1 MQRKREQ
8 SFLELNNE
16 YLLMYMGFLKEE
28 RVWESTGQYWLAKET
43 SIRAKALLNGNVE
56 DALKP
61 IRSEKLFFHKHKHS
75 FV

>member
-1 MQRKREQ
+1 MKRKREP

-16 YLLMYMGFLKEE
+16 YLLMYMRYLKEE

-43 SIRAKALLNGNVE
+43 NIRAKALLNGNVE

>member
-56 DALKP
+56 EALKP

>member
-56 DALKP
+56 EALKP
-61 IRSEKLFFHKHKHS
+61 IRSEKLFFHTHKHS

>member
-16 YLLMYMGFLKEE
+16 NLLMYMGFLKEE

-56 DALKP
+56 EALKP

>member
-1 MQRKREQ
+1 MKRKIEK
-8 SFLELNNE
+8 SFLELNDE
-16 YLLMYMGFLKEE
+16 YLLMYMRYLKEE

-43 SIRAKALLNGNVE
+43 GIRAKALLNGNVE

>member
-16 YLLMYMGFLKEE
+16 YLLMYMRFLKEE

-56 DALKP
+56 EALKP

>member
-16 YLLMYMGFLKEE
+16 YLLMYMRFLKEE